1 MIDNNEDLTLTFNG
15 VEHDVNSL
23 TDYGKYVVSQ
33 LKDLQA
39 QESQLKA
46 KLDQVNVATKGFSE
60 LLGKELD
67 PEEPTEEVSEG

>member
-1 MIDNNEDLTLTFNG
+1 MTEETEELTLTFNG

-33 LKDLQA
+33 LKDLQT

-46 KLDQVNVATKGFSE
+46 KLDQVSVATKGFSE
-60 LLGKELD
+60 LLGKEL
-67 PEEPTEEVSEG
+67 EPKETTEEVSEE

>member
-15 VEHDVNSL
+15 VEHDVNTL
-23 TDYGKYVVSQ
+23 TDHGKYVVSQ

-39 QESQLKA
+39 QEAQLKA
-46 KLDQVNVATKGFSE
+46 KLDQVSVATKGFSE